1 MWLASGSDLVDF
13 AEQAGWSLL
22 RPSVGNSRLKDFYWK
37 GVTLQAEEEAIKDSP
52 EKFWQNCEV
61 LLCHMSALDIF

>member
-13 AEQAGWSLL
+13 AEQAGWSL
-22 RPSVGNSRLKDFYWK
+22 RPSIGNSRLKDFYWK